1 MGRAR
6 AKWVRQY
13 ENLPPGV
20 VMCHETMVAGWRL
33 RAELILHGVGTL
45 QVRVNN
51 EYVGP
56 PMMECTLAAGRRHY
70 QAVLKRLTRPHQAK
84 LPI

>member
-1 MGRAR
+1 
-6 AKWVRQY
+6 
-13 ENLPPGV
+13 
-20 VMCHETMVAGWRL
+20 MCHETMVAGWRL

>member
-1 MGRAR
+1 
-6 AKWVRQY
+6 
-13 ENLPPGV
+13 
-20 VMCHETMVAGWRL
+20 
-33 RAELILHGVGTL
+33 VGSL

-56 PMMECTLAAGRRHY
+56 PMMECTLAMGRRHY